1 MKRRPSEIR
10 NPKSDIKRLRRE
22 RGAAA
27 VLSMMFLVIFG
38 SLGAAM
44 AIVSQGNL
52 HTADTHLKVNRSLAA
67 SETGLRL
74 MMYRLSEATQTV
86 LTRSGAVWDPS
97 TGDYI
102 TTLKS
107 SDLAGDPSG
116 MPVDV
121 LLGKADAIWDE
132 VAATLAASFAG
143 ELHNQQE
150 PYIDIDGVLHVGP
163 IAIGPNAPAFTA
175 TFTPHPIVGEDYDSD
190 YYARPPYSEMA
201 VSASNPLD
209 ARFIRVSV
217 EAYDGIPGSRVHR
230 SVSMDFQL
238 VKRIEYAVLS
248 RSRVMIGRNVMIEG
262 RVGSTFA
269 ETDLINGHPMQ
280 IASDFRGLDPTL
292 DSQLDAL
299 LGSIIEDDQDGDN
312 RLSIYDST
320 EVSDYANP
328 EAFDTDGDGY
338 ITEFDFF
345 LSHFDTSSSPG
356 QITTTELEASLSP
369 LDAEQ
374 LMRLIDTFGS
384 PLRAGYN
391 DGVIDEYDRY
401 AKVRGEIHVAADL
414 AGWEAGAANATG
426 EYQDYLQG
434 PIVPTHNN
442 NPLTFE
448 SSETG
453 EYELN
458 ADQFDVSSFRDLAT
472 DDFLAQAAA
481 NAANHDPGDPDSPQP
496 LGSFETEAVPFQAT
510 YPYDYYDRPVY
521 ENMTFRNVKIPK
533 GTNALFKNCRFIG
546 VTFIETELDN
556 DDPDFNYAGMQDA
569 SGDQKH
575 PDRYVTIDGTDV
587 YDTKTIANNIRFHNC
602 TFEGGVVTDVPDEY
616 THARNKVTFTGNSGF
631 DIENSTQL
639 TQAEKMLYRRS
650 SLLAPQYSIEMGTFV
665 SPYDSA
671 EVIQLSGTIVA
682 GLIDMR
688 GQVNIDGQLLTT
700 FEPQSNTGP
709 VIGDTSPQFNT
720 TLGYFS
726 AADGDLET
734 EAPENGLG
742 VIHVRYNKDL
752 PLPDGILGPVEAVPL
767 WGTYFEGGKKD

>member
-1 MKRRPSEIR
+1 MRRQ
-10 NPKSDIKRLRRE
+10 

-38 SLGAAM
+38 SLAAAM

-52 HTADTHLKVNRSLAA
+52 HTADTHLQVNRSLAA
-67 SETGLRL
+67 SETGMRL
-74 MMYRLSEATQTV
+74 MMYRLSESTETV
-86 LTRSGAVWDPS
+86 LTRSGAVWDPNAG
-97 TGDYI
+97 TYI

-107 SDLAGDPSG
+107 SDLAGDASG

-132 VAATLAASFAG
+132 VSAALATSFSG

-150 PYIDIDGVLHVGP
+150 PYIDADGVLHVGP
-163 IAIGPNAPAFTA
+163 IAVGPNAPSFTA
-175 TFTPHPIVGEDYDSD
+175 TFTPHPIAGEDYDSD
-190 YYARPPYSEMA
+190 YYTRPPYDALA
-201 VSASNPLD
+201 VSAANPLD

-217 EAYDGIPGSRVHR
+217 EAYDGTPGNRVHR
-230 SVSMDFQL
+230 TVSMDFQL

-248 RSRVMIGRNVMIEG
+248 RSRVMIGRNVLVEG

-269 ETDLINGHPMQ
+269 ETDLTNGHPIQ
-280 IASDFRGLDPTL
+280 IASDFRGLDPDL
-292 DSQLDAL
+292 DNKLDAL
-299 LGSIIEDDQDGDN
+299 LGSIIEDDQNGDN
-312 RLSIYDST
+312 RLSIHDST
-320 EVSDYANP
+320 EVADYADP
-328 EAFDTDGDGY
+328 AAFDIDGDGY

-345 LSHFDTSSSPG
+345 LDHFDTSSSPG
-356 QITTTELEASLSP
+356 QITLTELDSAMDP
-369 LDAEQ
+369 LDAQQ
-374 LMRLIDTFGS
+374 LMLLLDTFGS

-391 DGVIDEYDRY
+391 DGVIDQYDRY
-401 AKVRGEIHVAADL
+401 AKIRGEVHVAADL
-414 AGWEAGAANATG
+414 QGWIDGAASGTG
-426 EYQDYLQG
+426 AYQDYLQG

-448 SSETG
+448 SNETG

-458 ADQFDVSSFRDLAT
+458 AEQFNTDSFKALAT
-472 DDFLAQAAA
+472 DDFADQAAA

-496 LGSFETEAVPFQAT
+496 LGSTTLEEVPFGAT

-533 GTNALFKNCRFIG
+533 GTNALFVNCRFIG
-546 VTFIETELDN
+546 VTFIESELDN
-556 DDPDFNYAGMQDA
+556 ADPNYNYAGIQDS
-569 SGDQKH
+569 SGAQKH
-575 PDRYVTIDGTDV
+575 PDRFADVDGTDV
-587 YDTKTIANNIRFHNC
+587 YDTKTISNNLRFHNC
-602 TFEGGVVTDVPDEY
+602 KFEGGVVTDVPDEY
-616 THARNKVTFTGNSGF
+616 THVRNKVTFTGNSGF
-631 DIENSTQL
+631 DIDNSTQL
-639 TQAEKMLYRRS
+639 SEAEKMLYKRS
-650 SLLAPQYSIEMGTFV
+650 SLLAPQYSIEMGTFI
-665 SPYDSA
+665 SPYDST

-700 FEPQSNTGP
+700 FEPVSNIGP
-709 VIGDTSPQFNT
+709 VLGDTSPQFNT
-720 TLGYFS
+720 TLGYFG

-734 EAPENGLG
+734 ELPENGLG

-767 WGTYFEGGKKD
+767 WGTYFEGGKAQ